1 MTTAFPENA
10 ATHGAVFPDTAELLP
25 VKVTTGLAK
34 VGIAMRHHAWAES
47 GPRGLNP
54 TQGQLLAVLRAAHGV
69 GLRVSELAERL
80 AIAPATVSDS
90 VTALQRKRLVTKQR
104 DPSDARAVAVFLT
117 SLGQAQAEAAAGW
130 PDLLLEAVG
139 TLDPQE
145 QATLYRA
152 LIKMV
157 RSLQLRGRIPVSG
170 MCVTCRFFRPNA
182 YPGTGAPHHCDLV
195 GAPFGDTQLR
205 LDCPEHQAAAD
216 DRAERA
222 WQTFVNRTT
231 QAKRQEGDL

>member
-1 MTTAFPENA
+1 MTSFSGEA
-10 ATHGAVFPDTAELLP
+10 AAPGAAFPDTAKLLP

-54 TQGQLLAVLRAAHGV
+54 TQGQLLAVLRAAGGV
-69 GLRVSELAERL
+69 GLRVTELAERL
-80 AIAPATVSDS
+80 AIAPSTVSDS
-90 VTALQRKRLVTKQR
+90 VAALARKRLVTKQR

-117 SLGQAQAEAAAGW
+117 SLGQSEAQAAAGW
-130 PDLLLEAVG
+130 PDVLLEAVG
-139 TLDPQE
+139 VLDERE

-157 RSLQLRGRIPVSG
+157 RSLQQRGRIPVSG

-182 YPGTGAPHHCDLV
+182 YPGASAPHHCDLV

-205 LDCPEHQAAAD
+205 LDCPEHDPAAEDA
-216 DRAERA
+216 AERA
-222 WQTFVNRTT
+222 WDAFLH
-231 QAKRQEGDL
+231 QARRQEAGR

>member
-1 MTTAFPENA
+1 VSTVSPQGQAGHVA
-10 ATHGAVFPDTAELLP
+10 AFPDTAALLP

-54 TQGQLLAVLRAAHGV
+54 TQGQLLALLRAAGGV

-90 VTALQRKRLVTKQR
+90 VTALARKRMVAKER
-104 DPSDARAVAVFLT
+104 DPADARAVVVFLT
-117 SLGQAQAEAAAGW
+117 SLGQSEAQAAAGW

-139 TLDPQE
+139 TLEPAE

-157 RSLQLRGRIPVSG
+157 RSLQLRGRIPVSA
-170 MCVTCRFFRPNA
+170 MCVTCRFFQPNT
-182 YPGTGAPHHCDLV
+182 YPGAAAPHHCALV
-195 GAPFGDTQLR
+195 DAPFGDAQLR
-205 LDCPEHQAAAD
+205 LDCPEHEAAAD
-216 DRAERA
+216 DGAERA
-222 WQTFVNRTT
+222 W
-231 QAKRQEGDL
+231 AGSGGGEPRQREDDH

>member
-1 MTTAFPENA
+1 VSTLSPEGQAGRVAAFPDA
-10 ATHGAVFPDTAELLP
+10 AALLP
-25 VKVTTGLAK
+25 VKVTSGLAK

-54 TQGQLLAVLRAAHGV
+54 TQGQLLALLRAAGGV

-90 VTALQRKRLVTKQR
+90 VTALARKRLVAKER
-104 DPSDARAVAVFLT
+104 DPTDARAVVVFLT
-117 SLGQAQAEAAAGW
+117 SLGQSEAQAAAGW
-130 PDLLLEAVG
+130 PDVLLEAVG
-139 TLDPQE
+139 MLEPVE

-170 MCVTCRFFRPNA
+170 MCVTCRFFQPNT
-182 YPGTGAPHHCDLV
+182 YPGTAAPHHCALV
-195 GAPFGDTQLR
+195 DAPFGDVQLR
-205 LDCPEHQAAAD
+205 LDCPEHQAAASD
-216 DRAERA
+216 DAERA
-222 WQTFVNRTT
+222 WAGLAGGQP
-231 QAKRQEGDL
+231 RQREDDR